1 MYIRAI
7 KDIVPYIK
15 LLIKIYTT
23 VGIIQRVVE
32 LYQFGR
38 EISIISIPELPYL
51 HIYCLNN
58 NIYQSVYKI
67 DIYEIN
73 ELCVPVFLNTITP
86 TYYNLLNN
94 KYVFMFGKYW
104 NVQYIENEQET
115 LFEKNKLAWYI
126 FINFNRVAKI
136 FYWTIIFAKRYK
148 RQILHILFCILF
160 MIIIFFPLY

>member
-1 MYIRAI
+1 MSW
-7 KDIVPYIK
+7 KN
-15 LLIKIYTT
+15 
-23 VGIIQRVVE
+23 
-32 LYQFGR
+32 
-38 EISIISIPELPYL
+38 
-51 HIYCLNN
+51 LNF
-58 NIYQSVYKI
+58 
-67 DIYEIN
+67 D
-73 ELCVPVFLNTITP
+73 
-86 TYYNLLNN
+86 LNN

-126 FINFNRVAKI
+126 FIKFNRIAKI